1 MKKILVTILLSLVG
15 MCSQISAQSV
25 SRNQRISREELAEL
39 QAKHIAQ
46 DLALDD
52 KTSEQFIATFCQ
64 YKKEIWA
71 LGPRLKRGKAS
82 TDAETEQ
89 AIKRRFEMSEKI
101 LEIRQKYYKQYSDFL
116 TQSQIQRMYELEK
129 FMSKRFARKIM
140 RNKPS
145 RNTNNDN

>member
-1 MKKILVTILLSLVG
+1 MKQILFTILFALVG
-15 MCSQISAQSV
+15 MLAELSAQPV

-52 KTSEQFIATFCQ
+52 KTSEKLIATFCQ

-71 LGPRLKRGKAS
+71 LGPRMKRSKTS

-89 AIKRRFEMSEKI
+89 AIKQHFEMSEKI
-101 LEIRQKYYKQYSDFL
+101 LAIRQKYYKEYSEFL
-116 TQSQIQRMYELEK
+116 TQSQIQRMYEIEK
-129 FMSKRFARKIM
+129 NMSKRFARKIM